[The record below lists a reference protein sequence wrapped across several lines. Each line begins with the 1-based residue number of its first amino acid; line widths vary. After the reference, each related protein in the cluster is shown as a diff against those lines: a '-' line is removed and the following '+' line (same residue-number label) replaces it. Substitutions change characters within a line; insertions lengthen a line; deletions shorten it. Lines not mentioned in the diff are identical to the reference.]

1 MSNLK
6 KYMLAII
13 LFLCMNNSYSQV
25 KIIFDTDFGGDADD
39 LGALAMLHNFVEKKE
54 CELLAVLCWST
65 EKYSVPAI
73 DAVNR
78 FYNHPNILIGTR
90 KADVYTDPNNY
101 SKPIADKFP
110 HQLIYENAP
119 DATVL
124 YRQILARSGNKEI
137 TIVAVGPLKNIE
149 NLLKSCADSISP
161 LSGKQLIEKKV
172 KEFVIMGGQYPEGK
186 KEWNFDG
193 NMPGVTKFVIEN
205 IKVPIVFS
213 GFELGVS
220 ITTGAVFN
228 NIDKNTPLY
237 VGFRHF
243 SEFAPWMKEYYVEG
257 QITSNSTYDQTAV
270 LYAVRKGVGLYWD
283 VIDKGKCVPDENGG
297 NTWVASKKSKHQYLK
312 LKMDKTLIA
321 KEIEG
326 FMLNEF

>member
-1 MSNLK
+1 MRYLK
-6 KYMLAII
+6 SYFSLILLAI
-13 LFLCMNNSYSQV
+13 CMNNVFAQV
-25 KIIFDTDFGGDADD
+25 KIIFDTDLGGDADD
-39 LGALAMLHNFVEKKE
+39 LGALAMLHNFVDKKE
-54 CELLAVLCWST
+54 CELLAVMCWST

-101 SKPIADKFP
+101 SKAIADKFP
-110 HQLIYENAP
+110 HQLLYENAP

-124 YRQILARSGNKEI
+124 YRQILSSSKNKEI

-149 NLLKSCADSISP
+149 NLLKSCADSISS
-161 LSGKQLIEKKV
+161 LTGKQLIEEKV
-172 KEFVIMGGQYPEGK
+172 KEFVIMGGNYPEGR

-193 NMPGVTKFVIEN
+193 NMPGVTKYVIN
-205 IKVPIVFS
+205 KITVPIVFS
-213 GFELGVS
+213 GFELGVF
-220 ITTGAVFN
+220 IVTGEVFN
-228 NIDKNTPLY
+228 LIDKNSPLY

-243 SEFAPWMKEYYVEG
+243 SEFAPWMKGRYKEG
-257 QITSNSTYDQTAV
+257 EISNNSTFDQTAV
-270 LYAVRKGVGLYWD
+270 LYAVRKGIGLYWD
-283 VIDKGKCVPDENGG
+283 AIGNGKCVPDDNGG
-297 NTWVASKKSKHQYLK
+297 NTWVTSKKSKHKYLK
-312 LKMDKTLIA
+312 LKMDKSLIA